1 MNAAPTSTGSAPRSR
16 IRFSLR
22 ATFVLV
28 TIVCVLLGWMVIR
41 YRRAERIIARH
52 LAVVDQIQ
60 ANVSQPP
67 SNVTFVMPANVRQT
81 KTALYSKMR
90 ANQVYRQFHTNGWLA
105 DRFDHMTQEGELLDV
120 SAALVA
126 ESADDLAT
134 RLRAHYEDGFS
145 SLGLRRNLTVNGDPA
160 SAIWASPDN
169 CIQLVVDVDV
179 DGGDKSARARV
190 IYLHHEAMELW

>member
-1 MNAAPTSTGSAPRSR
+1 MDTAPTSTGSVPRSR

-28 TIVCVLLGWMVIR
+28 TIVCLLLGWMAIR
-41 YRRAERIIARH
+41 NSRAAGIISRH

-67 SNVTFVMPANVRQT
+67 VNVTLAMPANVRQT
-81 KTALYSKMR
+81 KAALHSKMR
-90 ANQVYRQFHTNGWLA
+90 ANPVYRQFHTNGWLA
-105 DRFDHMTQEGELLDV
+105 DRFDHMTVEGELLDV

-126 ESADDLAT
+126 ESAADLAT
-134 RLRAHYEDGFS
+134 RLRTHYEDGFN
-145 SLGLRRNLTVNGDPA
+145 SLGLRRNLTANGNPA

-190 IYLHHEAMELW
+190 IYLHHEALELW